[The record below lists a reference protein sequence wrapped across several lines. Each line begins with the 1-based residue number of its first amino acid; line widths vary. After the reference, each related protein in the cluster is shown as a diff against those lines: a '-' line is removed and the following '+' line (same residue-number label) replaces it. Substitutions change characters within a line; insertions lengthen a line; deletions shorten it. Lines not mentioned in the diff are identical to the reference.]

1 MNTSISSTGV
11 NHLAISTRDIKS
23 QIAYLTDVLGCP
35 VRALYRMHGA
45 KGAWHAF
52 VELNPASYIAFVFH
66 PDNPDTQAA
75 SAHEGAELLEHD
87 YASYLSPNRSCAL
100 GIQSNT
106 GKPFHSVTLDLEHAA
121 RPEPLSSATVTSIH
135 RRRRQR

>member
-1 MNTSISSTGV
+1 MNTTISSTGV

-23 QIAYLTDVLGCP
+23 QIAYFTDVLGCP

-45 KGAWHAF
+45 KGAWYAF
-52 VELNPASYIAFVFH
+52 VEL
-66 PDNPDTQAA
+66 NPDTQAA

-87 YASYLSPNRSCAL
+87 CASYLSANRTCAL

-121 RPEPLSSATVTSIH
+121 RPEPRSSATVTSIH

>member
-1 MNTSISSTGV
+1 MNTTISSTGV

-23 QIAYLTDVLGCP
+23 QIAYFTDVLGCP

-45 KGAWHAF
+45 
-52 VELNPASYIAFVFH
+52 
-66 PDNPDTQAA
+66 
-75 SAHEGAELLEHD
+75 
-87 YASYLSPNRSCAL
+87 NRTCAL

-121 RPEPLSSATVTSIH
+121 RPEPVSSATVTSIH
-135 RRRRQR
+135 RRRRRR